1 MKNKKVLGL
10 LLSFAMLCSIA
21 IPGVWAVETDTEDA
35 AASDNITASSVQT
48 TESDA
53 AAEEEMTLPEENET
67 APVQEE
73 NAEES
78 TGAEQPAT
86 DGAVESEEAG
96 NAEVP
101 QQEKTPA
108 ETTTP
113 TETAAPDHIEGCSDE
128 CNGQDCSCPCHG
140 QSLFDRLMACNTLDE
155 MYAIADAASEEEI
168 LALTDEENAQLEEK
182 VSALEPEAP
191 AEEPEMLDEEAAG
204 EDAPVPSV
212 IIYPTVNFDHVAPL
226 GEPAEG

>member
-21 IPGVWAVETDTEDA
+21 IPGVWAVETDAEDA

-48 TESDA
+48 TDSDA
-53 AAEEEMTLPEENET
+53 AEEGATLPEEHEA

-86 DGAVESEEAG
+86 DAAVEPEEAG

-101 QQEKTPA
+101 QQEETPA
-108 ETTTP
+108 ETP

-191 AEEPEMLDEEAAG
+191 AEEPEMLDEEAPE